1 MSRTSIVR
9 SVAAWAVGLTAALA
23 IAAPANAGGSQFGI
37 NIEIDRPVPFIAD
50 LPSSTYGAAAGQQ
63 GVWNLVRASSSAT
76 NSLVGLTGAS
86 TGVQIQQSSSGNHL
100 ATCIGGVG
108 TQDWFNLMCDYA
120 YAATGVPDPLNYTI
134 KFLPAGIYDVYVY
147 ACRPGET
154 FAPNTSVNWTVGTTS
169 IATKII
175 GGPVTVQTFQEGLT
189 HVRQQVTIP
198 NGGADLKIRVFD
210 TSGEFGDQIACNGIQ
225 IVQLDEPSATISSPS
240 FQECACSPVNIVGSV
255 GPGSYWLEWS
265 ATGGDPWTLIDSGT
279 GPITNGT
286 LGTWNSAA
294 LPEGLYAL
302 RLSSQ
307 NSFGNEATAF
317 TVVYL
322 NQAFTSFSL
331 SGPSSGS
338 ILGENACIGGT
349 IWDECFSRYF
359 AEYAPSG
366 SSSYQPVDPAFPFY
380 TTTIINQTGAVWDTT
395 TVPDGNYNIRVRAF
409 DECHP
414 AVEQVIPVKVDN
426 TVPVAVITSP
436 TDCDQFCGVVTVTGT
451 ASDTNIAG
459 WTLQYSTGSG
469 WVTIASGSSN
479 VVNGTLAVWDTS
491 TLPACAYTLRLLVGD
506 KAVLDCNGVINHN
519 AEDTVSVIV
528 ATPGD
533 VTLDG
538 VVNVDDL
545 NAVLANWLQEC
556 GL

>member
-1 MSRTSIVR
+1 MSRNSILR
-9 SVAAWAVGLTAALA
+9 RVAAWGVGLTAALA
-23 IAAPANAGGSQFGI
+23 LGASANAGGNDFGI
-37 NIEIDRPVPFIAD
+37 NIEIDQALPIIAD
-50 LPSSTYGAAAGQQ
+50 VPSSSFGGAANQPGT
-63 GVWNLVRASSSAT
+63 WNLVRASAAASQ
-76 NSLVGLTGAS
+76 SLLDINGLLS
-86 TGVQIQQSSSGNHL
+86 GVQIQQSSSGNHL
-100 ATCIGGVG
+100 STCIGGIG
-108 TQDWFNLMCDYA
+108 TLDWFNLMCDYA
-120 YAATGVPDPLNYTI
+120 YAATGVTSPLNYTI
-134 KFLPAGIYDVYVY
+134 KFLPPGVYDVYVY

-169 IATKII
+169 IATEII

-189 HVRQQVTIP
+189 HVTRQVTIP
-198 NGGADLKIRVFD
+198 AGGADLKIRVFD

-225 IVQLDEPSATISSPS
+225 IVRVDEPVATIASPS
-240 FQECACSPVNIVGSV
+240 FQDCVCSPVNIVGTV
-255 GPGSYWLEWS
+255 GTGAFTVEWS
-265 ATGGDPWTLIDSGT
+265 ATGGDPWTTINSGN
-279 GPITNGT
+279 GPVTNGT
-286 LGTWNSAA
+286 LATWNAGG
-294 LPEGLYAL
+294 LPEGLYAI

-307 NSFGNEATAF
+307 NAFGNEATAF

-331 SGPSSGS
+331 SGPAPNS
-338 ILGENACIGGT
+338 ILGETACIGGT
-349 IWDECFSRYF
+349 IWDECFDRYY

-366 SSSYQPVDPAFPFY
+366 SSSYQPVDPGFPFY

-426 TVPVAVITSP
+426 TAPVAQIISP
-436 TDCDQFCGVVTVTGT
+436 TDCEQFCGQVFVLGT
-451 ASDTNIAG
+451 ATDANLASWAV
-459 WTLQYSTGSG
+459 QYSTGNG
-469 WVTIASGSSN
+469 WVTINSGN
-479 VVNGTLAVWDTS
+479 TPVVNGVLAVWDTS
-491 TLPACAYTLRLLVGD
+491 SLPSCAYTLRLLVGD

-533 VTLDG
+533 ATFDG
-538 VVNVDDL
+538 VVDVDDL
-545 NAVLANWLQEC
+545 NAVLSNWLQEC